1 MKKALA
7 AVLLAASISGCAT
20 HATIQQPALAK
31 VSKTEWNSK
40 TLNYKI
46 LFSQPE
52 PGLIGGGEQQPMTP
66 LKDAKLSLG
75 SEMALK
81 DLPTHLEQQMP
92 AGVKLVNDD
101 SGDYGLEIR
110 ITAHSKRGPA
120 YGDYQFL
127 SSFAKNL
134 LILGL
139 GPKDYLLIADF
150 DAEYA
155 LSSKGGDRFSKTFTV
170 KDSVEHQRGPFE
182 SLFSPNEYAAQ
193 LLRKHMSVTLND
205 FLKQAADKVN

>member
-1 MKKALA
+1 MKKVLA
-7 AVLLAASISGCAT
+7 AALLAGTITGCAT
-20 HATIQQPALAK
+20 HATIDQPSLPK
-31 VSKTEWNSK
+31 VSKTSWNSK

-75 SEMALK
+75 SEMAMK
-81 DLPTHLEQQMP
+81 GLPAHLEQQMP
-92 AGVKLVNDD
+92 LGIKLVNED
-101 SGDYGLEIR
+101 SSDYGLEIR
-110 ITAHSKRGPA
+110 ITAHDKKGPA

-127 SSFAKNL
+127 SSFAKNIF
-134 LILGL
+134 ILGL

-155 LSSKGGDRFSKTFTV
+155 LSSKGGDRFSKTFTI
-170 KDSVEHQRGPFE
+170 KDSVDHQRGPFE

-193 LLRKHMSVTLND
+193 LLRKHMAITLND

>member
-1 MKKALA
+1 
-7 AVLLAASISGCAT
+7 
-20 HATIQQPALAK
+20 
-31 VSKTEWNSK
+31 
-40 TLNYKI
+40 
-46 LFSQPE
+46 
-52 PGLIGGGEQQPMTP
+52 
-66 LKDAKLSLG
+66 
-75 SEMALK
+75 
-81 DLPTHLEQQMP
+81 MP

-101 SGDYGLEIR
+101 NGDYGLEIR

-127 SSFAKNL
+127 SSLAKNL
-134 LILGL
+134 FIFGL

-155 LSSKGGDRFSKTFTV
+155 LSSKGGDRFSRTFTI
-170 KDSVEHQRGPFE
+170 KDSVDHQRGPFE

-193 LLRKHMSVTLND
+193 LLRKHMAVTLND